1 VSRLA
6 QDVAAQFEMLTG
18 RARLRGESV
27 DEDQRVHNRDTVD
40 RWGRAEG
47 KDLENEAERTRQKE
61 AQERGPSTTLDYRL
75 RYLRR
80 VFPPFYRSGLLLM

>member
-1 VSRLA
+1 MSRLA

-47 KDLENEAERTRQKE
+47 KDLENEAERTRQKLRSVDR
-61 AQERGPSTTLDYRL
+61 AQP
-75 RYLRR
+75 
-80 VFPPFYRSGLLLM
+80 